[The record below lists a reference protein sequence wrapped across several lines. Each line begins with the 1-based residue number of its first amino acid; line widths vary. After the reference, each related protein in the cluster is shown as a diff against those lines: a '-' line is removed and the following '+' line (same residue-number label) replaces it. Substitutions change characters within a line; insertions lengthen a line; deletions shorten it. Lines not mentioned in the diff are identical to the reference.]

1 MYYRQG
7 YKTRYS
13 SRQRTFPPPTC
24 HKPATLK
31 FDVMLKERWVCTMQM
46 PLGLPVAYDGDK
58 PVFQLQKGQLEQYVE
73 QQKPSLKGKPWHAE
87 LVTKETKDLWRY

>member
-13 SRQRTFPPPTC
+13 ARQRETTPTSR
-24 HKPATLK
+24 KPATLK
-31 FDVMLKERWVCTMQM
+31 FDVMLKGRWVCTMQM
-46 PLGLPVAYDGDK
+46 PLGLPVAYDGEK
-58 PVFQLQKGQLEQYVE
+58 PVFQLQERQLEQYVE

-87 LVTKETKDLWRY
+87 LVTKETKELWRY

>member
-13 SRQRTFPPPTC
+13 SRQRTFTPPT
-24 HKPATLK
+24 KQSATLK
-31 FDVMLKERWVCTMQM
+31 FDVMLQGRWVCTMQM
-46 PLGLPVAYDGDK
+46 PLGLPVDYIGDK

-87 LVTKETKDLWRY
+87 LVTKETKELWRY